1 MTAFTDN
8 TIIEKLQSDN
18 RTSQNEAF
26 KYLYKREFTAV
37 KSYVLRY
44 GGTAT
49 DAEDVFQDSLVV
61 LYTKLR
67 KGDFVLSASLH
78 TFLQSICRNLWKKK
92 LRDRKP
98 TEDLDNIDQTPFDPS
113 HLDELLASEKTK
125 VLASYI
131 SRLGADC
138 RKLLTLYYFERVRI
152 KKITELLKISSDA
165 VTKNRKSRCMKNL
178 RQMTADDK
186 SLKELLSS

>member
-1 MTAFTDN
+1 MAALTDK
-8 TIIEKLQSDN
+8 TIIEKLQSDS
-18 RTSQNEAF
+18 RVSQNEAF
-26 KYLYKREFTAV
+26 KYLYKREFNAV
-37 KSYVLRY
+37 RIYVVRH
-44 GGTAT
+44 GGSAS

-67 KGDFVLSASLH
+67 KGELVLSASLH

-98 TEDLDNIDQTPFDPS
+98 TEDLDNIDETPFDPS

-125 VLASYI
+125 VLAAYI
-131 SRLGADC
+131 SRLGEEC
-138 RKLLTLYYFERVRI
+138 RKLLTLYYFERMRI
-152 KKITELLKISSDA
+152 KKITQILKISGDA

-178 RQMTADDK
+178 RKMTADDK
-186 SLKELLSS
+186 RFKELLSR